1 MAQLGQDRPQGGGI
15 HRLQTQGGPRP
26 GSPWSARAVL
36 LLAWLRLHLG
46 FSAAAPL
53 LCDPVPTLR

>member
-1 MAQLGQDRPQGGGI
+1 M
-15 HRLQTQGGPRP
+15 
-26 GSPWSARAVL
+26 L

-53 LCDPVPTLR
+53 LCDPVPTPLR